1 MNHKADTPKHDN
13 KPTSPQAKSA
23 NPDYVVP
30 ESHPVIH
37 NLERLPS
44 IKAPDPN
51 VVLNLQRTLGNMA
64 TINLVQSWNT
74 KGAVAQRADA
84 PINIPI
90 PALDPIQDILD
101 DFRNGELI
109 EKNTAEM
116 VDSGR
121 VTHYYIDECPPYPES
136 ELEPESPYKEVLH
149 PVTGEVLKIQKIAK
163 GFAQGTDIFTNR
175 LEDPE
180 LIKTIL
186 VHEVNHVLYHGK
198 ESKEDGTSF
207 DRYCDEF
214 QAYWISKH
222 SEIEDLDK
230 RAERIKMYILIGYP
244 ALGKQYATNK
254 KFKRQVDNHKRPDGN
269 LINSPRWE
277 AVIKATEGDDV
288 DKDAL
293 FQALQEM
300 SSEERAFVRDD
311 KNFMKLI
318 TDALDY
324 DNILKAYLY
333 LYDFSKNAVACI
345 DEITG
350 SADVGVICKHLS
362 ATTAEERQRLL
373 SYNAFIKRLRKG
385 LSKAEMA
392 QVDAVLRG
400 ETDE

>member
-1 MNHKADTPKHDN
+1 M
-13 KPTSPQAKSA
+13 SPQAKPLK
-23 NPDYVVP
+23 PDYVLSD
-30 ESHPVIH
+30 SHQVIH
-37 NLERLPS
+37 NLEQSLT

-51 VVLNLQRTLGNMA
+51 IVLNLQRTLGNIA
-64 TINLVQSWNT
+64 TINLLQRWNT
-74 KGAVAQRADA
+74 KPQGTLVQRSDA
-84 PINIPI
+84 PLAI
-90 PALDPIQDILD
+90 PALDPIQDILE

-116 VDSGR
+116 VDNGR
-121 VTHYYIDECPPYPES
+121 VTHYYIDECPPYTES

-149 PVTGEVLKIQKIAK
+149 PITGKVIKIQKIAK
-163 GFAQGTDIFTNR
+163 GFAEGTDIFTNR

-180 LIKTIL
+180 LIKTIFI
-186 VHEVNHVLYHGK
+186 HEVNHVLYHGK
-198 ESKEDGTSF
+198 ESKDDGASF
-207 DRYCDEF
+207 DRYRDEF

-288 DKDAL
+288 DKEAL

-318 TDALDY
+318 TDALKY
-324 DNILKAYLY
+324 DDILKAYLY
-333 LYDFSKNAVACI
+333 LYDFSEHAVACI
-345 DEITG
+345 DEITS
-350 SADVGVICKHLS
+350 SADVEVICQHLS

-373 SYNAFIKRLRKG
+373 SYDTFMKRLRKG

-392 QVDAVLRG
+392 QVEAVLKG